1 MKPTNI
7 NLFAFLRKDPHIP
20 SGIMSVPEAF
30 FLPLPPATTPCHR
43 DNSDG
48 MRKEAS
54 GERWLMKFDL
64 P

>member
-1 MKPTNI
+1 
-7 NLFAFLRKDPHIP
+7 
-20 SGIMSVPEAF
+20 MSVPEAF